1 MADRQWLDWT
11 RGSLDSIIDG
21 THTKNTA
28 CLGSGGGR
36 LPRERERERER
47 ERDRRGRSG
56 WGQGQAGMAYNAADK
71 AAIEAGDGLRFVSA
85 PAMRGRLECAW
96 LLARRGCADLLLRVA
111 GHWRPG

>member
-1 MADRQWLDWT
+1 
-11 RGSLDSIIDG
+11 
-21 THTKNTA
+21 
-28 CLGSGGGR
+28 
-36 LPRERERERER
+36 
-47 ERDRRGRSG
+47 
-56 WGQGQAGMAYNAADK
+56 MAYNAADK